1 MLDEDEFAEIR
12 ELYSKAFRFGQGT
25 PEERFQPMLDAYERI
40 TGFRE
45 TVPAAIMHHRIAD
58 FGPPCSNCGKPL
70 RTPQAAF
77 CAACGQQSEVHP
89 VR

>member
-12 ELYSKAFRFGQGT
+12 ELYSKAFNVGKG
-25 PEERFQPMLDAYERI
+25 PIGKRFQPMLDAYERI
-40 TGFRE
+40 TGFHE
-45 TVPAAIMHHRIAD
+45 TVPAAIMHHRIAQ
-58 FGPPCSNCGKPL
+58 FGPPCQKCGKPL

-77 CAACGQQSEVHP
+77 CAACGQKSEVHP